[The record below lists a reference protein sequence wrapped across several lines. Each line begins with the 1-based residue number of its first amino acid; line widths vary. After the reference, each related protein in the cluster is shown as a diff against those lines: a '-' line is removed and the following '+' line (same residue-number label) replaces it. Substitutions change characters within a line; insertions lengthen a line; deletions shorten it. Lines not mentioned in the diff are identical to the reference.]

1 MKIED
6 AEKIAE
12 RIYGF
17 VEAYPDLTENTK
29 KKIKGLYVNLILY
42 ENKCYICDVGF
53 NVRTEY
59 IPVGITRFEF
69 KGMDWTVESLKGE
82 ILLKNKKEEMKLRMY
97 ELEKDF
103 EE

>member
-17 VEAYPDLTENTK
+17 VEAYPDLNVNTR

-42 ENKCYICDVGF
+42 KNECYICDVGF
-53 NVRTEY
+53 LIRTDY

-69 KGMDWTVESLKGE
+69 KGMDWTIESLKGE
-82 ILLKNKKEEMKLRMY
+82 ILLKNKKEEMKIRMY

-103 EE
+103 E

>member
-12 RIYGF
+12 KIYGF
-17 VEAYPDLTENTK
+17 VEAYPDLNENTK
-29 KKIKGLYVNLILY
+29 KKIKGLYVNLILC
-42 ENKCYICDVGF
+42 ENECYICDVGYII
-53 NVRTEY
+53 RTEF
-59 IPVGITRFEF
+59 IPVGITRYEF

-82 ILLKNKKEEMKLRMY
+82 ILLKNKKEEMKMRMN

-103 EE
+103 E

>member
-6 AEKIAE
+6 AEKIAK
-12 RIYGF
+12 RMYGF
-17 VEAYPDLTENTK
+17 VEAYPDLNVNTK

-53 NVRTEY
+53 LIRTEY

-69 KGMDWTVESLKGE
+69 KGIEWTVESLIGE
-82 ILLKNKKEEMKLRMY
+82 ILLKNKKEEMKIRMK

-103 EE
+103 E

>member
-17 VEAYPDLTENTK
+17 VEAYSDLNENTK
-29 KKIKGLYVNLILY
+29 KKIKGLYVHLILC
-42 ENKCYICDVGF
+42 ENECYICDAGYII
-53 NVRTEY
+53 RTEF
-59 IPVGITRFEF
+59 IPVGITRYEF
-69 KGMDWTVESLKGE
+69 RGMDWTVESLKGE
-82 ILLKNKKEEMKLRMY
+82 ILLKNKKEEMKMRMN

-103 EE
+103 E

>member
-17 VEAYPDLTENTK
+17 VKAYPDLDENTK

-42 ENKCYICDVGF
+42 ENVCYICNVGF
-53 NVRTEY
+53 LLRTEF
-59 IPVGITRFEF
+59 IPIGISRYEF

-82 ILLKNKKEEMKLRMY
+82 ILLKNKKEEMKIRMN

-103 EE
+103 K